1 MNKAA
6 FLLSGLLMSAA
17 SMAYDDCTVEL
28 QQDIRVSNQSMRI
41 TERGKTL
48 YEIRQGGHLSI
59 DGKVVNLNSRQRAL
73 TEEYAGEIAALVPR
87 WITMVSEALVLTESS
102 LALALGEAF
111 GPDSAASV
119 KSVQAVAQ
127 ARENFERKAISEEG
141 EYRLSASQYN
151 DLDETLEEELE
162 DTFPTAIRA
171 VLAEMGRSLGSD
183 EGNFVE
189 KMDAFGEHMRRVGE
203 AMGNAGQVLKE
214 TGEELCVSMKGIQQ
228 LERKVT
234 KEIPQLAEYPLFD

>member
-1 MNKAA
+1 MKKTA
-6 FLLSGLLMSAA
+6 FLLSGLLLSSA
-17 SMAYDDCTVEL
+17 SLAYEDCAIEL
-28 QQDIRVSNQSMRI
+28 QQDIRVSNVSMRVSD
-41 TERGKTL
+41 RGQTL

-59 DGKVVNLNSRQRAL
+59 DGKEVSLNSRQRAL

-87 WITMVSEALVLTESS
+87 WIAMVSEALVLTESS

-111 GPDSAASV
+111 GPDSEASV
-119 KSVQAVAQ
+119 KSIEAVAQ
-127 ARENFERKAISEEG
+127 ARENFERKAISANG

-151 DLDETLEEELE
+151 DLEETLEEELE

-183 EGNFVE
+183 EGSFMQ
-189 KMDAFGEHMRRVGE
+189 KMDAFGQHMRRVGE
-203 AMGNAGQVLKE
+203 AMHNAGEVLQE
-214 TGEELCVSMKGIQQ
+214 TGEELCLNMKGIQQ
-228 LERKVT
+228 MERNIA